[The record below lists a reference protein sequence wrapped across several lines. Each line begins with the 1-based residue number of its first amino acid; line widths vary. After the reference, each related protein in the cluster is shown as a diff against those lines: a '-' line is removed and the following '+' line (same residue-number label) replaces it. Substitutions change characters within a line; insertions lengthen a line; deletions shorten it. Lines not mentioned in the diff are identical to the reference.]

1 MMLIE
6 KTAVPDGALPVDE
19 FKAHLRLGSG
29 FGQDSVQDA
38 VLTSFLR
45 AAVTAIEARTSKVLF
60 ERTFELSV
68 RIWRDLGSQALPVA
82 PVSAVSDLEIID
94 RNGVRTSVDGAA
106 YWLERD
112 GHVPRLRA
120 TGVVLPAIPEAGEA
134 LVTFDAGYGADWSDI
149 PADLRQAAMLL
160 AAHYYEFRNE
170 TSLSDG
176 CMPFG
181 VSSLIER
188 YKVMRLYGGGAR

>member
-1 MMLIE
+1 MILIE
-6 KTAVPDGALPVDE
+6 QTSVPDAALPVDE

-29 FGQDSVQDA
+29 FGSDSVQDA
-38 VLTSFLR
+38 VLASFLR
-45 AAVTAIEARTSKVLF
+45 ASVTAIEARTGKVML
-60 ERTFELSV
+60 ERSFSLSV
-68 RIWRDLGSQALPVA
+68 HVWRDLGRQALPVA
-82 PVSAVSDLEIID
+82 PVIAVTQVEVVD
-94 RNGVRTSVDGAA
+94 RNGIRTEADPAA

-112 GHVPRLRA
+112 THRPCLRA
-120 TGVVLPAIPEAGEA
+120 TGMALPGIPDAGEA
-134 LVTFDAGYGADWSDI
+134 VVTFDAGFGPLWGDV

-188 YKVMRLYGGGAR
+188 YKVMRLYGGGGK

>member
-1 MMLIE
+1 MLIE
-6 KTAVPDGALPVDE
+6 KTSVPDAALPVDE

-29 FGQDSVQDA
+29 FGSDSVQDA
-38 VLTSFLR
+38 VLASFLR
-45 AAVTAIEARTSKVLF
+45 AAVTAIEARTSKVML
-60 ERTFELSV
+60 ERSFALSV
-68 RIWRDLGSQALPVA
+68 HVWRDLGRQPLPVA
-82 PVSAVSDLEIID
+82 PVSAVTEVEIVD
-94 RNGVRTSVDGAA
+94 GNGVSNAIDGAA

-112 GHVPRLRA
+112 THRPYLRA
-120 TGVVLPAIPEAGEA
+120 SGMALPGIPDAGEA
-134 LVTFDAGYGADWSDI
+134 FVTFDAGFGPLWSDV

-188 YKVMRLYGGGAR
+188 YKIMRLYGGGAR

>member
-1 MMLIE
+1 MLIE
-6 KTAVPDGALPVDE
+6 KTSVPDAALPVDE

-29 FGQDSVQDA
+29 FGPDSVQDA
-38 VLTSFLR
+38 VLASFLR
-45 AAVTAIEARTSKVLF
+45 AAVAAIEARTSKVLLQRAF
-60 ERTFELSV
+60 ALSV
-68 RIWRDLGSQALPVA
+68 HVWRDLGRQALPVA
-82 PVSAVSDLEIID
+82 PVTAVTEVEIVD
-94 RNGVRTSVDGAA
+94 RNGVRTSVDGTA

-112 GHVPRLRA
+112 THRPCLRA
-120 TGVVLPAIPEAGEA
+120 TGVALPGIPEAGEA
-134 LVTFDAGYGADWSDI
+134 VVAFDAGYGQQWSDI

-160 AAHYYEFRNE
+160 AGHYYEFRNE

-188 YKVMRLYGGGAR
+188 YKLMRLYGGGAR

>member
-1 MMLIE
+1 MLIE
-6 KTAVPDGALPVDE
+6 KTSVPDAALPVDE

-29 FGQDSVQDA
+29 FGSDSVQDA
-38 VLTSFLR
+38 VLASFLR
-45 AAVTAIEARTSKVLF
+45 AAVTAIEARTSKVML
-60 ERTFELSV
+60 ERSFALSV
-68 RIWRDLGSQALPVA
+68 HVWRDLGRQPLPVA
-82 PVSAVSDLEIID
+82 PVSAVTEVEIVD
-94 RNGVRTSVDGAA
+94 RNGVSNAIDGAA

-112 GHVPRLRA
+112 THRPYLRA
-120 TGVVLPAIPEAGEA
+120 SGMALPGISDAGEA
-134 LVTFDAGYGADWSDI
+134 FVTFDAGFGPLWSDV

-160 AAHYYEFRNE
+160 AAHYYEFRNA

-188 YKVMRLYGGGAR
+188 YKIMRLYGGGAR

>member
-1 MMLIE
+1 MLIE
-6 KTAVPDGALPVDE
+6 KTSVPDTALPVDE

-29 FGQDSVQDA
+29 FGPDSVQDA
-38 VLTSFLR
+38 ILASFLR
-45 AAVTAIEARTSKVLF
+45 AAVTAIEARTGKVLL
-60 ERTFELSV
+60 ERAFAFSV
-68 RIWRDLGSQALPVA
+68 HIWRDLGRQALPVA
-82 PVSAVSDLEIID
+82 PVTAITEVEIVD
-94 RNGVRTSVDGAA
+94 RNGVRTLVDGNA

-112 GHVPRLRA
+112 AHRPFLRA
-120 TGVVLPAIPEAGEA
+120 TGFALPGIPSAGEA
-134 LVTFDAGYGADWSDI
+134 VVTFDAGYGQHWSDV

-188 YKVMRLYGGGAR
+188 YKIMRLNGGGAR

>member
-1 MMLIE
+1 MLIE
-6 KTAVPDGALPVDE
+6 KTSVPDAALPVDE

-29 FGQDSVQDA
+29 FGSDSVQDA
-38 VLTSFLR
+38 VLASFLR
-45 AAVTAIEARTSKVLF
+45 AAVTAIEARTSKVML
-60 ERTFELSV
+60 ERSFALSV
-68 RIWRDLGSQALPVA
+68 HVWRDLGRQPLPVA
-82 PVSAVSDLEIID
+82 PVSAVTEVEIVD
-94 RNGVRTSVDGAA
+94 RNGVSNAIDGAA

-112 GHVPRLRA
+112 THRPYLRA
-120 TGVVLPAIPEAGEA
+120 SGMALPGIPDAGEA
-134 LVTFDAGYGADWSDI
+134 FVTFDAGFGPQWSDV

-188 YKVMRLYGGGAR
+188 YKIMRLYGGGAR